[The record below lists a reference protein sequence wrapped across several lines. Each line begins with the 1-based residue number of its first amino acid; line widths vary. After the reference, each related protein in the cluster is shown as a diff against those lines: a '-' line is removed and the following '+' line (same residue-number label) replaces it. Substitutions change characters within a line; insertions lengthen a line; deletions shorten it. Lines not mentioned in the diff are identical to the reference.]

1 MRTSQLNI
9 RSGLV
14 TRARTSIA
22 ALTLAAF
29 GAACLPVEA
38 AQAAPQW
45 CRAWKVGGQTW
56 YGYQSNGYSLLFT
69 VRMAGSTSSL
79 SGYAR
84 ASRGDVNRG
93 GVSSQYLR
101 GGVVSDGIGRV
112 MIEVQWANGSRG
124 QYHATT
130 YDVRRSASGGLT
142 AGLTGTTVDVSGG
155 GGAARWI
162 ADGMTSGIGTSDRY
176 IWPMF
181 CARGDVVRYPR

>member
-1 MRTSQLNI
+1 MRTSQLII

-142 AGLTGTTVDVSGG
+142 RVPQLGGTRSRFRGVIWLSRAKSFSARLEKRGHTV
-155 GGAARWI
+155 
-162 ADGMTSGIGTSDRY
+162 
-176 IWPMF
+176 
-181 CARGDVVRYPR
+181 CVVRPHRVCGLW